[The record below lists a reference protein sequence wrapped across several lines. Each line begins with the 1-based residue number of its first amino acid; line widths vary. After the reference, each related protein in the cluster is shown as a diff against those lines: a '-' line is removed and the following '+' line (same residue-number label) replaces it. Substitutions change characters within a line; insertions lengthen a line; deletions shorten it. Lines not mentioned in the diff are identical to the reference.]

1 MAQENYTGYSLHN
14 FRQIPGVA
22 SLPQEA
28 LRAIEVVGRVLPFKT
43 NNYVT
48 DQLIDWSRVPDDPI
62 FTLTFP
68 RREMLDRRHYAYL
81 SQLMETDA
89 PPATI
94 KETIGSIRLSLN
106 PNPAGQEHNVPTMG
120 DVKLKGVQHKYRET
134 VLFFP
139 SQGQTCHAYCTFC
152 FRWPQF
158 SGMTGYKF
166 AMKESDLLRSYLRL
180 HRGVTDILFTGGDP
194 MTMSASVLAGYI
206 EPLLGPGFEHIR
218 TIRIGTKSLAYWPYR
233 FLAEGDADADDVMR
247 LFDRVAAAGKNLALQ
262 AHFNHPVEL
271 STRAVEQAIARI
283 RATGAQIRT
292 QSPVLRHI
300 NDAPETWAAMW
311 RRQVDLGCI
320 PYYMFVARD
329 TGAKHF
335 FELPLERC
343 WEIFRKAYR
352 SVSGVCRTV
361 RGPSMSDT
369 PGKIQLLGVA
379 RVRGEK
385 VFVLRFLQGRDPRWV
400 DIPFFARYD
409 PRATWFDQ
417 LVPAFGEER
426 FFFESDRAFEAAR
439 HDSHLTLFE

>member
-1 MAQENYTGYSLHN
+1 MKPKTYQGYSLHN
-14 FRQIPGVA
+14 YRQIPQVA
-22 SLPQEA
+22 RLSAEA
-28 LRAIEVVGRVLPFKT
+28 IEAIEVVGQVLPFKT

-48 DQLIDWSRVPDDPI
+48 EELIDWSRVPDDPI

-68 RREMLDRRHYAYL
+68 RRGLLTARHYTQIRHL
-81 SQLMETDA
+81 TETGA
-89 PPATI
+89 PPERL
-94 KETIGSIRLSLN
+94 KETVDAIRLSLN
-106 PNPAGQEHNVPTMG
+106 PNPAGQEHNVPTLG
-120 DVKLKGVQHKYRET
+120 DIRLKGVQHKYRET

-166 AMKESDLLRSYLRL
+166 AMKEGDLLRSYLRL

-206 EPLLGPGFEHIR
+206 EPLLAPEFTHIR
-218 TIRIGTKSLAYWPYR
+218 TIRIGTKALAYWPYR
-233 FLAEGDADADDVMR
+233 FLTDSDSDDLMR
-247 LFDRVAAAGKNLALQ
+247 LFERVAAAGKNLAIQ

-271 STRAVEQAIARI
+271 STEAVAAAIRRI
-283 RATGAQIRT
+283 RSTGAQIRT

-300 NDAPETWAAMW
+300 NDSPDVWAQMW

-335 FELPLERC
+335 FEVPLERC

-379 RVRGEK
+379 RVWGEK

-417 LVPAFGEER
+417 LEPAFGEEH
-426 FFFESDRAFEAAR
+426 FFFETDRAFERAR
-439 HDSHLTLFE
+439 HDSALTLFE

>member
-1 MAQENYTGYSLHN
+1 MSTKTYQGYSLHN
-14 FRQIPGVA
+14 YRQIPGVA
-22 SLPQEA
+22 NLPTEE
-28 LRAIEVVGRVLPFKT
+28 LEAIEVVGRVLPFKT

-48 DQLIDWSRVPDDPI
+48 GELIDWGNVPNDPI

-68 RREMLDRRHYAYL
+68 RRGLLTSRHY
-81 SQLMETDA
+81 SQVRRLIDSDA
-89 PPATI
+89 PAEKL
-94 KETIGSIRLSLN
+94 KETIDAIRLSLN
-106 PNPAGQEHNVPTMG
+106 PNPAGQEHNVPSLG
-120 DVKLKGVQHKYRET
+120 DIKLKGVQHKYRET

-158 SGMTGYKF
+158 SGMTGYRF
-166 AMKESDLLRSYLRL
+166 AMKETDLLLNYLRL
-180 HRGVTDILFTGGDP
+180 HGGVTDILFTGGDP
-194 MTMSASVLAGYI
+194 MTMSAQVLAGYV
-206 EPLLGPGFEHIR
+206 EPLLTPEFNHIR
-218 TIRIGTKSLAYWPYR
+218 TIRIGTKALAYWPYR
-233 FLAEGDADADDVMR
+233 FLTDPDSDDIMR
-247 LFDRVAAAGKNLALQ
+247 LFERVAAAGKNIALQ

-271 STRAVEQAIARI
+271 STEAVAAAIRRI
-283 RATGAQIRT
+283 RSTGAQIRT

-300 NDAPETWAAMW
+300 NDSPEVWAAMW

-379 RVRGEK
+379 QVRGEK

-417 LVPAFGEER
+417 LEPAFGEQR

-439 HDSHLTLFE
+439 ADSSLLLFE